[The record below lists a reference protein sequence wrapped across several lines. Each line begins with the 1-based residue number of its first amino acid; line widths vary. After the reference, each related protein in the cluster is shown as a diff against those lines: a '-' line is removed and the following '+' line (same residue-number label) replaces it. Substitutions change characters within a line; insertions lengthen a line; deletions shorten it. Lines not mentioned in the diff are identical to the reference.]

1 MELLPQETQ
10 FQKQT
15 YDANEFGMKNM
26 ITLKT
31 NPYITAQGMES
42 TFQQFFYEVL
52 YERMT
57 MDDAIVAMQEQF
69 ETLLAEG
76 KEICGVD

>member
-1 MELLPQETQ
+1 
-10 FQKQT
+10 
-15 YDANEFGMKNM
+15 
-26 ITLKT
+26 
-31 NPYITAQGMES
+31 MES